1 MSSKKQKLTISS
13 QAESKS
19 ISQFF
24 SVGSASKEPA
34 AGNEKYFEVVSGK
47 ESELQLVPAEPPSAS
62 SGSADAANKIKKPS
76 KKGGGAAKPKAKIK
90 AAAKKAAAKAKN
102 A

>member
-24 SVGSASKEPA
+24 SVGSA
-34 AGNEKYFEVVSGK
+34 EVVSGK